1 MADESVEV
9 PFRFS
14 GDCSVGQQILGGTKN
29 PVAAFAISLFLC
41 GVTLPPAMNVAAS
54 IDLSRA
60 DDLVFSGSDYFALL
74 FGFVIS
80 CIVVAVWMV
89 DGRCI
94 SWLLRRG
101 LKEAAFSCA
110 WLSLRGVRIALGLA
124 LVFTVL
130 AAPAFFVCF
139 CNNPGFRIVL
149 NAALV
154 VAPLL
159 LVAKS
164 NSVPAEHRFC
174 PQSDLSPKGLSGGI
188 LIFFFDIF
196 CCGATCVC
204 SGHSGKR
211 FQPPWV
217 FLLVVVCCGDNFPLD
232 MSSAGPR
239 WHIENVPTA
248 PFSASALTA
257 RVGI

>member
-1 MADESVEV
+1 MDMADESVEV
-9 PFRFS
+9 PFRLS
-14 GDCSVGQQILGGTKN
+14 GDCSVGQQILSGTKN

-41 GVTLPPAMNVAAS
+41 GVTLPSAMNVAAS
-54 IDLSRA
+54 VGLSRV
-60 DDLVFSGSDYFALL
+60 DDLVFPGSDYFALL

-80 CIVVAVWMV
+80 CVVAAVWIV
-89 DGRCI
+89 DGRCT

-149 NAALV
+149 IAALV

-159 LVAKS
+159 LVARS
-164 NSVPAEHRFC
+164 NSVLAEHRFC
-174 PQSDLSPKGLSGGI
+174 PRSDLSLREISGSI
-188 LIFFFDIF
+188 LIFAIYFAAVIF
-196 CCGATCVC
+196 AFVLGIAG
-204 SGHSGKR
+204 SASS
-211 FQPPWV
+211 
-217 FLLVVVCCGDNFPLD
+217 LLGYFCWLWLAAAIISLSICLIL
-232 MSSAGPR
+232 AYR
-239 WHIENVPTA
+239 YIKNVPAA
-248 PFSASALTA
+248 PFPSQH
-257 RVGI
+257 